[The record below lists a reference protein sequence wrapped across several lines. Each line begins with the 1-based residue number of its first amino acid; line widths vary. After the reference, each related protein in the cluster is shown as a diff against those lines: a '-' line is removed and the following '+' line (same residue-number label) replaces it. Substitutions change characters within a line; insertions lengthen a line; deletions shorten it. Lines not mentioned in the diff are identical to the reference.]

1 MEIVDDED
9 YDGLIPKEMEFK
21 FLSKIYFDTFGV
33 DVIDIFLSRKII
45 DAKSIVISDF
55 ATNGFFWAQLE
66 EEAVSYLSL

>member
-66 EEAVSYLSL
+66 EEAVSYLIL